1 MCDGY
6 WKEWSFAGSK
16 IRNGLFF
23 TNTKTTKFINFLF
36 DLFFS
41 KKRGNKM
48 SSLKEAYFTPTS
60 VSGWDARDRESDTY
74 SEQT

>member
-1 MCDGY
+1 
-6 WKEWSFAGSK
+6 
-16 IRNGLFF
+16 
-23 TNTKTTKFINFLF
+23 
-36 DLFFS
+36 
-41 KKRGNKM
+41 M